1 MGRMKLATPEPTGTQ
16 QAKPSTQFKPGQS
29 GNPAGRPTGSRN
41 KLCDGFLK
49 TLEETWQKRG
59 QEIIDKTIEENPS
72 VIVNAIA
79 RLVPKEAHLELSG
92 STILELSI
100 QQRTRI
106 AESWLM
112 SQNDRLDAIEGEAV
126 RCDAALPGPDGESD
140 DDQDDDDDDLDRIVP
155 EREQEP
161 VKMKQDD
168 DLFERSD
175 ARQQHQPRPQRRA
188 KIISTGGRRND

>member
-1 MGRMKLATPEPTGTQ
+1 MGRIKKVTPEPTGTQ

-59 QEIIDKTIEENPS
+59 HEIIDKTIEENPS

-112 SQNDRLDAIEGEAV
+112 SQSDRMDAIAIEGEAV
-126 RCDAALPGPDGESD
+126 RVSALPESLPDGERAD
-140 DDQDDDDDDLDRIVP
+140 DADDDLDDPPDRAP
-155 EREQEP
+155 DP
-161 VKMKQDD
+161 VAKRFSNAGVHKQ
-168 DLFERSD
+168 
-175 ARQQHQPRPQRRA
+175 AKRPVHS
-188 KIISTGGRRND
+188 KIIGSRGGNDD